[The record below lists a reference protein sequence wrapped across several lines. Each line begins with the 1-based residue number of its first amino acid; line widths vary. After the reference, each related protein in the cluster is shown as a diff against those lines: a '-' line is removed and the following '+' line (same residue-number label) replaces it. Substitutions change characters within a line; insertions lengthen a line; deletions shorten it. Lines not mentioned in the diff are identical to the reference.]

1 MFSLQKTNRKNT
13 RRNVKVKLIL
23 LIFYF
28 LLPTVLF
35 QNSAYSIPT
44 QWEDTKISM
53 KDLLNVGWRLT
64 SHGTNRV
71 AANSSSGNS
80 FDVETFSF
88 ILTKGEKYIICFV
101 ENPRPPLANAA
112 SCRKLN

>member
-1 MFSLQKTNRKNT
+1 MKIENNRQNMSI
-13 RRNVKVKLIL
+13 KLVPCIAS
-23 LIFYF
+23 F
-28 LLPTVLF
+28 LLPIIFF

-44 QWEDTKISM
+44 QWDDVKMSM
-53 KDLLNVGWRLT
+53 KDLLNVGWQLT

-88 ILTKGEKYIICFV
+88 ILTKGSKYIICFV
-101 ENPRPPLANAA
+101 ENPRPPVANAA
-112 SCRKLN
+112 SCRRLN